1 MPRLPR
7 SVALA
12 AAVADLTGDDQRLLV
27 VLDGLVHLAQVAIGN
42 AQVAQVVAL
51 AAAVADLTGDDQRL
65 LVVLD
70 GLLHLAEVGIGIAQ
84 VAQVGA
90 LRRGGRRSHGR

>member
-1 MPRLPR
+1 MPRRLP
-7 SVALA
+7 SP

-27 VLDGLVHLAQVAIGN
+27 VLDGLVHLAQVAIGI

-70 GLLHLAEVGIGIAQ
+70 GLVHLAEVAIGIAQ
-84 VAQVGA
+84 VAQVGCP
-90 LRRGGRRSHGR
+90 RRGGRRSHGR